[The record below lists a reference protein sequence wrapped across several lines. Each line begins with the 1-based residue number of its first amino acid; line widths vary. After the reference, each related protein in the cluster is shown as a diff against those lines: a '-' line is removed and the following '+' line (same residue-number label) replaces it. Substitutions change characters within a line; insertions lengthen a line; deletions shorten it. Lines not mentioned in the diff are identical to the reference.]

1 MGGRGE
7 EGCTECTRS
16 QTVYTLSNNWK
27 WQLAVN
33 QNSDSKLHAEASS
46 RIRRRAFLG
55 KPRSI
60 HSFIQL
66 TIGGKQTCG
75 PSPGGRDQKEPGLKS
90 ESILSRWS
98 WSDEFF
104 VLIFFNGRVVP
115 TGVRTHV
122 VATTVCA
129 TGSVHTHSLVARTF
143 FLVHNFVHAH
153 FSCMWTHHALLKL
166 FAVRMSSL
174 LTHIFLSCF
183 TRLCSCC
190 SLTVTSRPLPATTL
204 LTPTTSCRTFPSW
217 KHRSSA
223 LRQRTSCLATLPSSF
238 LSTGHEPK
246 QFDKITSVDNDT
258 MTVNDQDHNFSD
270 FSKTTNENTRQFGV
284 FHSVWILCFA
294 RFSFVILFFREK
306 AKKACNRETV
316 ARQREREKGEGSVIS
331 VEESTS
337 MKSRRNSIRSH
348 SLQTHRKS
356 FSEESQRILF
366 WWMRSSRT
374 PGRAQQAVLGENSV
388 QRQWHSTEIWT
399 WRSKIWNEEIQNT
412 HYSSRNESLTQRLQF
427 LEDV

>member
-1 MGGRGE
+1 MTTTFWVRRPRRKVMMQAIASCIRQNLSNSFQTSTWHLKEYNGREGRG
-7 EGCTECTRS
+7 GVYR
-16 QTVYTLSNNWK
+16 VYTLSNSVHALK
-27 WQLAVN
+27 QLEMTTRSEPELRFKTPRRGIIKN
-33 QNSDSKLHAEASS
+33 QKKS
-46 RIRRRAFLG
+46 I
-55 KPRSI
+55 PRETEK
-60 HSFIQL
+60 HSFIHTADDWWKANL
-66 TIGGKQTCG
+66 WTK
-75 PSPGGRDQKEPGLKS
+75 SWWRDQKEPGLKS

-204 LTPTTSCRTFPSW
+204 LTPTTPAELSRPESTGQAHSARGRAVWLPGQVHSS
-217 KHRSSA
+217 HRSWA
-223 LRQRTSCLATLPSSF
+223 QGVRQDHFRGQWHDDRQRSGP
-238 LSTGHEPK
+238 
-246 QFDKITSVDNDT
+246 QF
-258 MTVNDQDHNFSD
+258 FD

-316 ARQREREKGEGSVIS
+316 ARQRERGKRRFCDQCWRVDVNEK
-331 VEESTS
+331 S
-337 MKSRRNSIRSH
+337 ME
-348 SLQTHRKS
+348 Q
-356 FSEESQRILF
+356 
-366 WWMRSSRT
+366 
-374 PGRAQQAVLGENSV
+374 
-388 QRQWHSTEIWT
+388 
-399 WRSKIWNEEIQNT
+399 
-412 HYSSRNESLTQRLQF
+412 Y
-427 LEDV
+427 